1 MTTYFIAWQDPE
13 GRAWFPIGRVTRE
26 NGQFHFVYTKGA
38 EEANR
43 SAGFQALRSFPDF
56 HEAYVSDSL
65 FPLLSNRLPSPS
77 RPDFTEYMS
86 WLDLPHDTRDPLV
99 ILSRSGG
106 KRTTDSFEVF
116 PLPEPNEQGEYHIR
130 FFAHGLRHFPEAS
143 AERVAKLTR
152 GDKLMVA
159 WDWQNPYDP
168 AAMLLR
174 THDAFDG
181 DRHLVGY
188 CPRYLAK
195 DVLAVGLRSCDEN
208 VDPRMTVSVERVNL
222 PPAPLQV
229 RLLCALKAYW
239 PERFQPL
246 SSPEYEPIAVADQ
259 QD

>member
-26 NGQFHFVYTKGA
+26 DGRFHFVYTKGA
-38 EEANR
+38 EKANTG
-43 SAGFQALRSFPDF
+43 AGFQALRSFPDF
-56 HEAYVSDSL
+56 HAAYVSDSL
-65 FPLLSNRLPSPS
+65 FPLLSNRLPSSS
-77 RPDFTEYMS
+77 RPDLTEYMS
-86 WLDLPHDTRDPLV
+86 WLDLPEDTQDPLV

-116 PLPEPNEQGEYHIR
+116 PLPEPNEEGEYHIR

-143 AERVAKLTR
+143 AQRIARLTP

-159 WDWQNPYDP
+159 WDWQNPHDP
-168 AAMLLR
+168 TAMVLR
-174 THDAFDG
+174 THDAFHG

-195 DVLAVGLRSCDEN
+195 DVLVVCLQSYGEN
-208 VDPRMTVSVERVNL
+208 PDRPMTVTVERVNP

-229 RLLCALKAYW
+229 RLLCALKACW
-239 PERFQPL
+239 PEGFQPF
-246 SSPEYEPIAVADQ
+246 SSPEYEPIVVANQ